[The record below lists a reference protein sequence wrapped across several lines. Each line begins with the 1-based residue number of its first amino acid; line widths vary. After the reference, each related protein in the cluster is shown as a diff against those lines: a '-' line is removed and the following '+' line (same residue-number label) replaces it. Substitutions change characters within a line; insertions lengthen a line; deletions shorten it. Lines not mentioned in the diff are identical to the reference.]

1 MSDPDNKIT
10 IRLPN
15 QTAIDLPMSVDVE
28 KIKEIM
34 DCFGVAPSAVQN
46 PQSGGVPVASVAP
59 SHLSASGSSTVE
71 DLLREE
77 SIKTFSLFLSRFSGQ
92 FRQTDDVLA
101 AAFFVQTKVDGK
113 SEGFKTIDLSPHL
126 SKAGKKP
133 SNITVCLGVLSR
145 WKYLRKEGNQWAV
158 NPQGVGHLDA
168 LLAGKPASNPRVP
181 NKKRKARK
189 KPAEKSK
196 A

>member
-15 QTAIDLPMSVDVE
+15 QAVIDLPMSVDVG

-34 DCFGVAPSAVQN
+34 DCFGVAPSAVQYD
-46 PQSGGVPVASVAP
+46 PQLGDASVVSPRPSAP
-59 SHLSASGSSTVE
+59 GGSKVE
-71 DLLREE
+71 VLLRDDA
-77 SIKTFSLFLSRFSGQ
+77 IKTLSLFLSKFQ
-92 FRQTDDVLA
+92 VNFRQIDDVLA
-101 AAFFVQTKVDGK
+101 AALFVQTKVDGK
-113 SEGFKTIDLSPHL
+113 SEGFKTIDLKFHL
-126 SKAGKKP
+126 KNAGKTP
-133 SNITVCLGVLSR
+133 ANATSCLRKLSG
-145 WKYLRKEGNQWAV
+145 WKYLRKEGRDWAV
-158 NPQGVGHLDA
+158 NPQGVGHLNA